1 MNFVIY
7 IYIYILLEFTYDRYV
22 SGKEVDPST
31 LEDAHIKAVEAV
43 CLLEETFPR
52 SILTSQVHLMVHLV
66 HEMSIC
72 GPVSSRWMFFL
83 ERFMKTLKDFV
94 RQNAKP
100 EGSMSEGWLIQEG
113 LVFISQYLHDA
124 DPSLTHMLS
133 LSNLQ
138 DVKMESVVPQG
149 NGITIQ
155 LDRDLHMRLNSFCIL
170 NTEVMKCWVKKYEEE
185 RTKRH
190 EERTLFRRR
199 HGRRVPFPAHLKQ
212 LPKHITCDWLHGEM
226 DKIDEINHDHVISN
240 DEWEYARG
248 ANPKVCTLTFIMPK
262 L

>member
-1 MNFVIY
+1 M
-7 IYIYILLEFTYDRYV
+7 
-22 SGKEVDPST
+22 DPST

-52 SILTSQVHLMVHLV
+52 SVLTSQVHLMVHLF

-113 LVFISQYLHDA
+113 LVFISQYLHET

-138 DVKMESVVPQG
+138 DVKMESVVPQ
-149 NGITIQ
+149 
-155 LDRDLHMRLNSFCIL
+155 
-170 NTEVMKCWVKKYEEE
+170 
-185 RTKRH
+185 
-190 EERTLFRRR
+190 
-199 HGRRVPFPAHLKQ
+199 
-212 LPKHITCDWLHGEM
+212 
-226 DKIDEINHDHVISN
+226 
-240 DEWEYARG
+240 
-248 ANPKVCTLTFIMPK
+248 
-262 L
+262 